1 MTHHLA
7 HTYLEERLPQPG
19 HLRIFV
25 RSWRPTATTR
35 AIVVICHGVNS
46 HGGQYIATAEKLVD
60 AGLAVYTLDLRGR
73 GRSDGPRFYVEDIDD
88 YVADVDATI
97 RLAKSRDRGLP
108 LFLLG
113 HSAGGVVSTTYAL
126 DHSSELAGL
135 ICESFAYR
143 VPAPKLV
150 LNLVKA
156 ISHVA
161 PRVPVLKLKNRD
173 FTRDPEALAALE
185 ADPMILNEAQPAATV
200 AALTRANERLERS
213 FGQITLPVFILHG
226 TADRATLPAG
236 SEQFARDAG
245 SKDKTLRLYDGH
257 VHDLLADLG
266 REIVLTDILNWINAR
281 IAT

>member
-25 RSWRPTATTR
+25 RSWRPTATPR

-46 HGGQYIATAEKLVD
+46 HGGQYIATAQKLAD
-60 AGLAVYTLDLRGR
+60 AGLHTFDPVDGKAIAGEFLD
-73 GRSDGPRFYVEDIDD
+73 
-88 YVADVDATI
+88 
-97 RLAKSRDRGLP
+97 
-108 LFLLG
+108 
-113 HSAGGVVSTTYAL
+113 AL
-126 DHSSELAGL
+126 DHPSELAGL

-156 ISHVA
+156 ISRVA
-161 PRVPVLKLKNRD
+161 PRLPVLKLKNRD

-185 ADPMILNEAQPAATV
+185 AAPMILTEAQPAATV

-213 FGQITLPVFILHG
+213 FGQITLPVLILHG

-236 SEQFARDAG
+236 SEQFVRDAG